1 MNSNQKRVACIS
13 MATLTIMALLGLCVC
28 TLGPL
33 VLREQR
39 KQVEQVRISEAARSI
54 REGLYI
60 PADAVVLD
68 EVQMDDLLAYA
79 PGCTGTVI
87 EIAYGVNRPFDE
99 VLTDYHQALL
109 KAGWKLHPGYRH
121 QVEGFEVYKK
131 SLQVELSIT
140 NIDEGESTLTT
151 VPSSVAGQFHTI
163 YTVMITYTEPSN
175 IECIG

>member
-1 MNSNQKRVACIS
+1 
-13 MATLTIMALLGLCVC
+13 MALLGLCVC
-28 TLGPL
+28 ILGPL
-33 VLREQR
+33 ILRDHRRQA
-39 KQVEQVRISEAARSI
+39 KQERINEAARAI
-54 REGLYI
+54 RDVLHT

-68 EVQMDDLLAYA
+68 EVQTDDLLAYA

-87 EIAYGVNRPFDE
+87 EIAYGVNWSFDE

-131 SLQVELSIT
+131 SMQVELSVM
-140 NIDEGESTLTT
+140 NIDEGESTLTS

-163 YTVMITYTEPSN
+163 YTVTITYTEPSN